1 MLTKEIFFKKLKRLN
16 VLKEYQKAFDN
27 YWATESKN
35 RLIYLLKTYESYK
48 DVIYGS
54 FVLDKKWLNIA
65 KKIDS
70 IKTNNKGVLLS
81 PKPLNIYKIKIKIR

>member
-1 MLTKEIFFKKLKRLN
+1 MLTKKIFFKKLKRLN
-16 VLKEYQKAFDN
+16 ALEEYQKVFNN
-27 YWATESKN
+27 YWTTESEN
-35 RLIYLLKTYESYK
+35 RLIFLLKISELYS

-70 IKTNNKGVLLS
+70 IKTNN
-81 PKPLNIYKIKIKIR
+81 IYKIKIKIQ

>member
-1 MLTKEIFFKKLKRLN
+1 MLTKKIFFKKLKRLN
-16 VLKEYQKAFDN
+16 ALEEYQKVFNN
-27 YWATESKN
+27 YWTTESEN
-35 RLIYLLKTYESYK
+35 RLIFLLKISELYS

-70 IKTNNKGVLLS
+70 IKTNN
-81 PKPLNIYKIKIKIR
+81 IYKIKIKIR

>member
-1 MLTKEIFFKKLKRLN
+1 MLKKKIFFKKLKRLN
-16 VLKEYQKAFDN
+16 VLEEYQKVFNN
-27 YWATESKN
+27 YWTTESEN
-35 RLIYLLKTYESYK
+35 RLIYLLKTSESYR

-70 IKTNNKGVLLS
+70 IKTNN
-81 PKPLNIYKIKIKIR
+81 IYKIKIKIR

>member
-1 MLTKEIFFKKLKRLN
+1 MLKKKIFFKKLKRLN
-16 VLKEYQKAFDN
+16 VLEEYQKVFNN
-27 YWATESKN
+27 YWTTESEN
-35 RLIYLLKTYESYK
+35 RLIYLLKTSESYR

-70 IKTNNKGVLLS
+70 IKTNN
-81 PKPLNIYKIKIKIR
+81 IYKIKIKIQ